1 MNENMNKKI
10 EIFSSPTCHFCKDLK
25 AFLDEKNIEYID
37 YDVSAN
43 EEYRNQLVERSQQL
57 GVPVTFIGDE
67 MIIGFDKPKIM
78 ELLGITE

>member
-1 MNENMNKKI
+1 MNKKI